1 MSVVSSRSEFGGE
14 ESNDCIAITLLNWFP
29 LFILFTGAGV
39 KMEHHFHVAL
49 DPRKQE
55 LLEARFSGA
64 RVSYLLLEDQILPD
78 L

>member
-1 MSVVSSRSEFGGE
+1 M
-14 ESNDCIAITLLNWFP
+14 
-29 LFILFTGAGV
+29 LFTGAGV